1 MSELDSV
8 KQKGDEKLRQV
19 SKSLADLEEKKRR
32 ADERYSKST
41 ASIGQSV
48 SVTMSNIYWNNILL
62 QYEIYKHKI

>member
-48 SVTMSNIYWNNILL
+48 S
-62 QYEIYKHKI
+62 EISVVFEKE